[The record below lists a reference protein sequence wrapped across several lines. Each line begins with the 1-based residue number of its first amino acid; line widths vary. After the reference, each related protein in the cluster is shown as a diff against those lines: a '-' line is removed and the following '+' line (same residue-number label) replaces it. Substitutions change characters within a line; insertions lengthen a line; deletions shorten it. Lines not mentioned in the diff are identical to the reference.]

1 MILKQCLRN
10 CLYGQRLGLQNN
22 AGGIFVEYQ
31 IVRLMDKP
39 EMKEQ
44 MANWFSEKWSVPLQ
58 AYLDRMWP

>member
-1 MILKQCLRN
+1 M
-10 CLYGQRLGLQNN
+10 YGQRLGLQNN